1 MSHGGE
7 LFAMGEG
14 VVAEPGFDIA
24 LRGYE
29 RRQVGRYVAQV
40 EAEVAALTS
49 ERDEAYAQVQA
60 LAGQV
65 HEVQNRMAEL
75 RRQTAA
81 DAAVTFRH
89 LGPRVEQI
97 LALAEEQA
105 EAIRASAVD
114 QAERE
119 RA

>member
-1 MSHGGE
+1 GD
-7 LFAMGEG
+7 AAG
-14 VVAEPGFDIA
+14 VDIA
-24 LRGYE
+24 VSGDE
-29 RRQVGRYVAQV
+29 RREGGRYVAEV
-40 EAEVAALTS
+40 EAEVAAVTS
-49 ERDEAYAQVQA
+49 ERDEACAQVQA

-65 HEVQNRMAEL
+65 HEVQNQMAEL
-75 RRQTAA
+75 RRQTAT
-81 DAAVTFRH
+81 DATVTFRH

-119 RA
+119 RAEAHRVLE